1 VLNEPIIAL
10 LTILDDSPFSDNEFL
25 EKLFPNFWDFVV
37 QLAAFVVLLVIV
49 FFLGYKPVKKLLKAR
64 HDYVEHNLRDSEDAK
79 AIAERNAK
87 ISAQNIE
94 TSKKEAVQIVS
105 SAQVEANKESDAI
118 LAKAREDAMIERQK
132 ADRDILDAEK
142 KARED
147 TRKQIVD
154 VAIEASSQ
162 VLGREVDK
170 RDNARLLDE
179 FMEGL
184 DSKEGGKK

>member
-25 EKLFPNFWDFVV
+25 EKLFPNFWDFIV

>member
-1 VLNEPIIAL
+1 MLNEPIIAL

-25 EKLFPNFWDFVV
+25 EKLFPNFWDFIV